1 MPITHIKH
9 TPFVSAVMRLA
20 QGMPVPAFTELATDA
35 DRKSISQTCRDI
47 GLLCERQPVI
57 SDNRPG
63 VQFTPAN
70 QWLSGI
76 SVFE

>member
-1 MPITHIKH
+1 M
-9 TPFVSAVMRLA
+9 
-20 QGMPVPAFTELATDA
+20 ATDA
-35 DRKSISQTCRDI
+35 DWKSISQTCRDI

-70 QWLSGI
+70 QWQSGI